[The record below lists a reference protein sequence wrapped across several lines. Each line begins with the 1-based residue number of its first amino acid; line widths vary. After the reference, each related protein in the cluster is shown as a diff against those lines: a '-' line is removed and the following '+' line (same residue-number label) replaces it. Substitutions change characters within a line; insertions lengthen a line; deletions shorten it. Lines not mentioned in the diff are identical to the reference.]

1 MPEVP
6 CPERSVESDATTDDG
21 EPGQKSPMS
30 VTANLLRGVRD
41 SANGFVPLKPIAGYL
56 YFVLENCQVWSPFC
70 TSGPSCLWSSQQM
83 EVDGQAIDLLAPRV
97 KALSESLSAPIQ
109 PGDIN
114 EKERGK
120 KLEQ

>member
-1 MPEVP
+1 
-6 CPERSVESDATTDDG
+6 
-21 EPGQKSPMS
+21 MS
-30 VTANLLRGVRD
+30 AAANLLCGVRD
-41 SANGFVPLKPIAGYL
+41 STNGFVPLKSIAGHL
-56 YFVLENCQVWSPFC
+56 CFVLENCQVRPPLC
-70 TSGPSCLWSSQQM
+70 TFGPSCLWSFQQT
-83 EVDGQAIDLLAPRV
+83 EVNGQAIELLAPRV